1 MSAKYNDI
9 KIIHFQMTQRESGT
23 IVIFTKIIRKT
34 YSPHLVAVSL
44 ERNHSKEE
52 GEAGRSLKQH
62 L

>member
-1 MSAKYNDI
+1 MSAKYNNINYTFSND
-9 KIIHFQMTQRESGT
+9 KQKVVYT
-23 IVIFTKIIRKT
+23 IVIFTKIIRKI
-34 YSPHLVAVSL
+34 YSPNLVAVSL